1 MAIGDFIRKQFID
14 VIEWLEPDDGPVL
27 WRYPMADQEIQNG
40 AQLTVRDGQAAV
52 FLDEGR
58 IADVFGAGRYRLT
71 TRTLPVLTNLKN
83 WDKLFASPFK
93 SDVVFV
99 SLRQQLDRK
108 WGTPQPVT
116 LRDKDFGAIRFR
128 AFGNFAWRVADPARF
143 YLQVAGARER
153 LGLAAID
160 EPLRALLVQHLA
172 DAVGESGLP
181 FLDLAANQVE
191 FAARIRAASQ
201 PDMAALGVELEAVT
215 VQNVSLPDE
224 LQKLLDQRT
233 GMQMVGPDMGR
244 FTQYQMGQS
253 LPSLASG
260 AAGAGAGAAG
270 GGSGGGSGVMGDA
283 LGLGA
288 GVALGQMFAQQLQP
302 GSAAPAAGAAVAAIR
317 PEDVLATLERL
328 GELHGK
334 GVLTAEEFGAKKAEL
349 LKKLV

>member
-1 MAIGDFIRKQFID
+1 MAFAEFIRKQFID

-40 AQLTVRDGQAAV
+40 AQLTVRDGQAAL
-52 FLDEGR
+52 FIDEGR

-71 TRTLPVLTNLKN
+71 TRTLPVLTNLRN

-116 LRDKDFGAIRFR
+116 LRDKDFGAVRFR
-128 AFGNFAWRVADPARF
+128 AFGNFGWRVADPVRF
-143 YLQVAGARER
+143 YLEVAGAREQ

-160 EPLRALLVQHLA
+160 EPLRALVVQHLA
-172 DAVGESGLP
+172 DAVGESGIA

-191 FAARIRAASQ
+191 FAARIKAAATPAIQ
-201 PDMAALGVELEAVT
+201 ALGVALESVT

-224 LQKLLDQRT
+224 LQKLLDQRA
-233 GMQMVGPDMGR
+233 GMTLVGADMNR
-244 FTQYQMGQS
+244 FVQYQVGQS
-253 LPSLASG
+253 LPTMA
-260 AAGAGAGAAG
+260 AAGGTGAAG
-270 GGSGGGSGVMGDA
+270 GGSGVIGDA

-302 GSAAPAAGAAVAAIR
+302 GAGAPGPAATVR
-317 PEDVLATLERL
+317 PEEVLAVIERL
-328 GELHGK
+328 GELHAK
-334 GVLTAEEFGAKKAEL
+334 GVLSAEEFGAKKAEL
-349 LKKLV
+349 LKKLS

>member
-14 VIEWLEPDDGPVL
+14 VIEWLEPADGPVL

-58 IADVFGAGRYRLT
+58 IADVFGAGRWRLT

-116 LRDKDFGAIRFR
+116 LRDKDFGAVRFR

-143 YLQVAGARER
+143 YLQVAGSRER
-153 LGLAAID
+153 LELAAID

-191 FAARIRAASQ
+191 FAARIRAATA
-201 PDMAALGVELEAVT
+201 PDMAALGVELESVT

-260 AAGAGAGAAG
+260 AAGGGGAAGAGG
-270 GGSGGGSGVMGDA
+270 GGGGSGVMGDA

-302 GSAAPAAGAAVAAIR
+302 GAAAGAAPAVAPLR
-317 PEDVLATLERL
+317 PEEVLATLERL
-328 GELHGK
+328 GELHTK
-334 GVLTAEEFGAKKAEL
+334 GVLTTEEFGAKKAEL

>member
-1 MAIGDFIRKQFID
+1 MAIVDFIRKQFID

-58 IADVFGAGRYRLT
+58 IADVFGAGRYRLS
-71 TRTLPVLTNLKN
+71 TRTLPVLTNLRN

-93 SDVVFV
+93 SDVVFF

-116 LRDKDFGAIRFR
+116 LRDKDFGAVRFR

-143 YLQVAGARER
+143 YLQVAGAREQ

-172 DAVGESGLP
+172 DAVAESGIA

-191 FAARIRAASQ
+191 FAARIQAAAA
-201 PDMAALGVELEAVT
+201 PAIEALGVELVSVT
-215 VQNVSLPDE
+215 VQSVSLPDE
-224 LQKLLDQRT
+224 LQKLLDQRA
-233 GMQMVGPDMGR
+233 GMNLVGSDMGR
-244 FTQYQMGQS
+244 FLQYQMGQS
-253 LPSLASG
+253 LPAM
-260 AAGAGAGAAG
+260 AAGPAGGTTGGGGAVGDAMGLGAGMAMGQLLAQQLQGGAGAA
-270 GGSGGGSGVMGDA
+270 A
-283 LGLGA
+283 L
-288 GVALGQMFAQQLQP
+288 
-302 GSAAPAAGAAVAAIR
+302 AAATVKPD
-317 PEDVLATLERL
+317 EVLATIERL
-328 GELHGK
+328 GELHAK
-334 GVLTAEEFGAKKAEL
+334 GLLSAEEFGAKKTEL
-349 LKKLV
+349 LKKLS

>member
-1 MAIGDFIRKQFID
+1 MAIAEFIRKQFID

-40 AQLTVRDGQAAV
+40 AQLTVRDGQAAL
-52 FLDEGR
+52 FIDEGR

-71 TRTLPVLTNLKN
+71 TRTLPVLTNLRH

-116 LRDKDFGAIRFR
+116 LRDKDFGAVRFR

-143 YLQVAGARER
+143 YLQVAGAREQ

-172 DAVGESGLP
+172 DAVGESGIA

-191 FAARIRAASQ
+191 FAARIKVAAA
-201 PDMAALGVELEAVT
+201 PAIGALGVELESVT

-224 LQKLLDQRT
+224 LQKLLDQRA
-233 GMQMVGPDMGR
+233 GMTLVGADMGR
-244 FTQYQMGQS
+244 FVQYQVGQS
-253 LPSLASG
+253 LPAM
-260 AAGAGAGAAG
+260 AAG
-270 GGSGGGSGVMGDA
+270 GPAGGASPGGGVIGDA

-288 GVALGQMFAQQLQP
+288 GVALGQMFAQQLQGGA
-302 GSAAPAAGAAVAAIR
+302 GSAGPAAASVK
-317 PEDVLATLERL
+317 PDEVLAIIEKL
-328 GELHGK
+328 GELHAK
-334 GVLTAEEFGAKKAEL
+334 GLLSAEEFGAKKTEL
-349 LKKLV
+349 LKKLS

>member
-1 MAIGDFIRKQFID
+1 MAIAEFIRKQFID

-71 TRTLPVLTNLKN
+71 TRTLPVLTNLRN

-93 SDVVFV
+93 SDVVFF

-116 LRDKDFGAIRFR
+116 LRDKDFGAVRFR

-143 YLQVAGARER
+143 YLQVAGAREQ

-172 DAVGESGLP
+172 DAVAESGIA

-191 FAARIRAASQ
+191 FAARIQAAAS
-201 PDMAALGVELEAVT
+201 PAIDALGVELVSVT
-215 VQNVSLPDE
+215 VQSVSLPDE
-224 LQKLLDQRT
+224 LQKLLDQRA
-233 GMQMVGPDMGR
+233 GMTLVGADMGR
-244 FTQYQMGQS
+244 FLQYQMGQS
-253 LPSLASG
+253 LPAM
-260 AAGAGAGAAG
+260 AAGAGTTGGAAG
-270 GGSGGGSGVMGDA
+270 GGGAVGDA
-283 LGLGA
+283 MGLGA
-288 GVALGQMFAQQLQP
+288 GMAMGQLLAQQLQ
-302 GSAAPAAGAAVAAIR
+302 GGAGAAAPAVATVR
-317 PEDVLATLERL
+317 PDEVLATIEKL
-328 GELHGK
+328 GELHAK
-334 GVLTAEEFGAKKAEL
+334 GLLSAEEFGAKKTEL
-349 LKKLV
+349 LKKLS

>member
-40 AQLTVRDGQAAV
+40 AQLTVRDGQAALFV
-52 FLDEGR
+52 DEGR
-58 IADVFGAGRYRLT
+58 IADVFGAGRYRLS
-71 TRTLPVLTNLKN
+71 TRTLPVLTNLRN

-116 LRDKDFGAIRFR
+116 LRDADFGAVRFR
-128 AFGNFAWRVADPARF
+128 AFGNFAWRVADPVRF
-143 YLQVAGARER
+143 YLEVAGARER
-153 LGLAAID
+153 LDAAAID

-172 DAVGESGLP
+172 DAVGESGVP
-181 FLDLAANQVE
+181 FLDLASNQVE
-191 FAARIRAASQ
+191 FAARIQAATA
-201 PDMAALGVELEAVT
+201 PDMAGLGVSLESVT

-233 GMQMVGPDMGR
+233 GMTLVGSDMGR
-244 FTQYQMGQS
+244 FMQYQMGQS
-253 LPSLASG
+253 LPNLAGG
-260 AAGAGAGAAG
+260 AAAAGAAG
-270 GGSGGGSGVMGDA
+270 GAGSGGGVLGDA

-288 GVALGQMFAQQLQP
+288 GVALGQVFAQQLQA
-302 GSAAPAAGAAVAAIR
+302 GAAPAAAAAVAAVR
-317 PEDVLATLERL
+317 PDEVLATLERL
-328 GELHGK
+328 GELHTK
-334 GVLTAEEFGAKKAEL
+334 GVLTAEEFAAKKAEL